1 MNRLGA
7 LGVYLV
13 WVFGGGALVAP
24 WIWWLGQAV
33 DVHWPEAG
41 LGWLVDHPF
50 PRYVRRCLLVLA
62 LLGLWPLTRS
72 LGCASW
78 KAIGWGRQADA
89 GRRLVWGGG
98 AGVLGVL
105 GLVGAECWL
114 GDRGWHQG
122 WDGSAVALGLC
133 RAALSAGV
141 VAILEETL
149 FRGVLLGGLRPELGG
164 AGSVV
169 VTSLLFSAS
178 HFLRKPDA
186 PDQVT
191 WTTGCETL
199 LGMMGTLGRWDQ
211 LMPAFVTLFLLGVL
225 LGLSRQREGAV
236 YFATGL
242 HAGVVFAGKARGLFS
257 QSSEGHPRGGELM
270 SGWLA
275 LVLSVVGVG
284 TYYFIS
290 RGRKDREMDQNR
302 PCQ

>member
-7 LGVYLV
+7 LGVYMV

-24 WIWWLGQAV
+24 WIWWLGQSVAAYL
-33 DVHWPEAG
+33 PEAG

-62 LLGLWPLTRS
+62 LLGLWPLTRA

-78 KAIGWGRQADA
+78 KAVGWGREADA

-98 AGVLGVL
+98 AGVFGVL
-105 GLVGAECWL
+105 VLVGAEGWL
-114 GDRGWHQG
+114 GDRAWHQG
-122 WDGSAVALGLC
+122 WDASAVALGLC

-141 VAILEETL
+141 VAMLEETL
-149 FRGVLLGGLRPELGG
+149 FRGVLLGGLRPAVGG
-164 AGSVV
+164 AGAVV

-199 LGMMGTLGRWDQ
+199 LGMMGTLGMLDQ
-211 LMPAFVTLFLLGVL
+211 LLPAFVTLFLLGVL
-225 LGLSRQREGAV
+225 LGLSRQREGNV
-236 YFATGL
+236 YFAMGL
-242 HAGVVFAGKARGLFS
+242 HAGLVFAAKVRGLFT
-257 QSSEGHPRGGELM
+257 QSSEGRPQGGELM

-275 LVLSVVGVG
+275 LLLSVVGVVI
-284 TYYFIS
+284 YYSIS
-290 RGRKDREMDQNR
+290 RGRKDRGMD
-302 PCQ
+302 